1 MISGDA
7 NDYATVRGLV
17 RGLDLL
23 RALNTFEGGR
33 CTLADLVRETG
44 LHRTTV
50 RRLLETLIAE
60 QYVRRS
66 ESDGRYCLALRVRSL
81 SEGFTDDDWISSLA
95 APALAELL
103 TAVLWPSDVSTPQ
116 GARMVIRESTH
127 RFSQLSFHRAMVGQS
142 MPMLTTAA
150 GRAYLA
156 HCPPDVLDSL
166 LALMRDQDDEQA
178 RLARDERFVAR
189 LLERTR
195 ERGYGANDAEWDA
208 QRKIGAIALP
218 VMHQGRPLGS
228 LNVVYLARAL
238 KSDEAARR
246 HLPALR
252 HAVQR
257 VEAQLAADDGG
268 AGAGDSR

>member
-1 MISGDA
+1 MFLDDKQ
-7 NDYATVRGLV
+7 DYATVRGLV

-60 QYVRRS
+60 NYVRRS
-66 ESDGRYCLALRVRSL
+66 ESDGRYALALRVRSL
-81 SEGFTDDDWISSLA
+81 SEGFTDDDWISGVA

-103 TAVLWPSDVSTPQ
+103 SAVLWPSDVCTPQ
-116 GARMVIRESTH
+116 GGRMVIRESTH
-127 RFSQLSFHRAMVGQS
+127 RFSRLSFHRAMVGQS

-156 HCPPDVLDSL
+156 HCPEDMLASL
-166 LALMRDQDDEQA
+166 LDFMAEQDDSQA
-178 RLARDERFVAR
+178 RLARDRRYVAR
-189 LLERTR
+189 LLELTR
-195 ERGYGANDAEWDA
+195 ERGYAANDAEWDE

-218 VMHQGRPLGS
+218 VRHGGQVLGAV
-228 LNVVYLARAL
+228 NVVFLARAF
-238 KSDEAARR
+238 DTAEAARR
-246 HLPALR
+246 FLPALAKAAAR
-252 HAVQR
+252 I
-257 VEAQLAADDGG
+257 EEQLAERG
-268 AGAGDSR
+268 